1 MVWRARTR
9 GEAGSG
15 ETLWC
20 SWTALPR
27 VIHLVV
33 IDNDVGD
40 VNCDDHVGE
49 EDDTG
54 KANLQALAG

>member
-1 MVWRARTR
+1 MAWRARTR

-15 ETLWC
+15 ETPWC

-27 VIHLVV
+27 VIHLVI

-40 VNCDDHVGE
+40 VGGEDHVG
-49 EDDTG
+49 DDDNIM
-54 KANLQALAG
+54 KANLQAQAG